1 MVENIIENNTNTV
14 ETKKELNKPSKKKM
28 SNYINKALTTD
39 SIDFTKLDDDDITQL
54 YNKTQNM
61 KEFIIKITKRSFKN
75 RGERLLKQEVKKVSE
90 KFFNWLEENDEEI
103 ANEDKS

>member
-39 SIDFTKLDDDDITQL
+39 SIDFTKLNDDDITQL

-103 ANEDKS
+103 ANEDEN